1 MTKGGEKAQTVE
13 LLHRVEVF
21 RGVIVLAYAI
31 MFNHFHSLIYVPGSE
46 EIGEDGLL
54 RSYALEQD
62 LGKPKIAER
71 ILKLLADGPMR
82 PSALQKAV
90 GIRNCTHFDRYYLAP
105 MMGKGIVAR
114 TNPAHPQSP
123 QQKYRLA

>member
-13 LLHRVEVF
+13 LLCQVKLF
-21 RGVIVLAYAI
+21 SGVIVLAYAI
-31 MFNHFHSLIYVPGSE
+31 MSSHFHSLIYVPGSE

-54 RSYALEQD
+54 QSYALEQD

-82 PSALQKAV
+82 PSALRKAV
-90 GIRNCTHFDRYYLAP
+90 GIRNCTHFNRYHLAP
-105 MMGKGIVAR
+105 MMEKGIVAR
-114 TNPAHPQSP
+114 TDQAHPQSP
-123 QQKYRLA
+123 